1 VRNWGVR
8 ISAKV
13 DYAVRAMAEL
23 VKEGDQPVTAESIA
37 RAQDVS
43 LKYLL
48 TIFTDLR
55 RSRLVR
61 SVRGP
66 DGGFVL
72 ARPATEITLADIFRS
87 VDGPLADVHDQALST
102 LSYGGPAHALPEVW
116 MAIRAS
122 LRRVLEGVSLAQLA
136 GGELPPEVT
145 ELADEYRV
153 ATQMF
158 RTDGGAGPN

>member
-1 VRNWGVR
+1 VR

-23 VKEGDQPVTAESIA
+23 VTDGEQPVTAESIA
-37 RAQDVS
+37 RAQQVS

-87 VDGPLADVHDQALST
+87 VDG
-102 LSYGGPAHALPEVW
+102 ALPEVW

-122 LRRVLEGVSLAQLA
+122 LRRVLEGISLAQLA
-136 GGELPPEVT
+136 AGDLPAEVT
-145 ELADEYRV
+145 ELADEYRT

-158 RTDGGAGPN
+158 RSEGSPGA

>member
-1 VRNWGVR
+1 VR

-23 VKEGDQPVTAESIA
+23 VTDGEQPVTAESIA
-37 RAQDVS
+37 RAQQVS

-87 VDGPLADVHDQALST
+87 VDGPLADVHDQAVST
-102 LSYGGPAHALPEVW
+102 LSYDGAAHALPEVW

-122 LRRVLEGVSLAQLA
+122 LRRVLEGISLAQLA
-136 GGELPPEVT
+136 AGDLPAEVT
-145 ELADEYRV
+145 ELADEYRT

-158 RTDGGAGPN
+158 RSEGSPGA